1 MHFAQIGTPTHQ
13 TETHFRWAA
22 AEPGSPYQSVWQV
35 TQAPTQPGQFRFVPD
50 LSVHLVFDLSGL
62 LDVEPFLIYTGMGY
76 IDLDLPAGVE
86 LLGMQF
92 AVWEALRLRQETVIE
107 AFTYD
112 VTIDSDW
119 AHLIYF
125 TLLDARNEGVPGDQS
140 LELIGDFRR
149 WIEAS
154 LRKDFSTHF
163 FQMTRQSEAAQTL
176 PYSERHER
184 RLYRELTGLSP
195 TQFQRVARFQNTLQ
209 RIRAEGV
216 LSWDDYYDQAHMI
229 REFKAFTGLTPSA
242 FLDQYV
248 R

>member
-1 MHFAQIGTPTHQ
+1 MRFAQIGTPTHQ

-22 AEPGSPYQSVWQV
+22 AKPGSPYQSVWQV

-92 AVWEALRLRQETVIE
+92 AVWEALRLRQETVSE
-107 AFTYD
+107 TDTYD

-125 TLLDARNEGVPGDQS
+125 TLLDARNDGLQDDQS
-140 LELIGDFRR
+140 LALLGVFRQ
-149 WIEAS
+149 WIDAS

-163 FQMTRQSEAAQTL
+163 FQMTRHPEAAQAL
-176 PYSERHER
+176 AYSERHER

-195 TQFQRVARFQNTLQ
+195 AQFRRVARFQTALQ

-216 LSWDDYYDQAHMI
+216 LSWDEYYDQAHFT
-229 REFKAFTGLTPSA
+229 REFKEFTGLTPA
-242 FLDQYV
+242 VFLDQYSP
-248 R
+248 